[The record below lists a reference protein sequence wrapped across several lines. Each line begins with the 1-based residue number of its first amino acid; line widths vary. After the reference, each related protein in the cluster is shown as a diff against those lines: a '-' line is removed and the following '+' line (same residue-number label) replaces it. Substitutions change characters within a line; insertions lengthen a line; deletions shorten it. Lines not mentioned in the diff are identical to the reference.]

1 LDGII
6 KTNKKGVSGH
16 FVECYTRQRVSLLSA
31 VTTTLGKK
39 DTPENW

>member
-16 FVECYTRQRVSLLSA
+16 FDECNNRQRVLLPST
-31 VTTTLGKK
+31 VTTTLGKEC
-39 DTPENW
+39 TPRNR